1 MDRVYNSIEGTGYS
15 SNTYGPTKQHMKS
28 LDIAKEMYQRLE
40 TRVNKFN
47 SDVEKL
53 ANKIE
58 SLGTP
63 IIIED

>member
-1 MDRVYNSIEGTGYS
+1 
-15 SNTYGPTKQHMKS
+15 MKS